1 VIGRTHIADMHAEVH
16 GSNARS
22 RGSLVALRWLEKS
35 FLLLV
40 IAILIV
46 VFWRL
51 SPGWLNSQTFP
62 FLIAQNAPFEVLAV
76 AMTFSMISAN
86 IDLSPGS
93 MLSLAAMVMGLVYE
107 RTGSLWWGM
116 VAALALTL
124 FVGGVSGLIVGR
136 LKISAIIVTL
146 ATYIWAAGL
155 ATGINSA
162 NAIPMKGALLNFL
175 NRGIDGWTWSIVV
188 VLVFFALGHF
198 LLSKTKFGY
207 YARAIGGNSEFARRS
222 GVPVSRYVLYVFL
235 FMGVTIWV
243 GTVLSVAQLGAAQSS
258 AGTGFELN
266 AIVAVVIGG
275 TRLTG
280 GEGSVVRSGLGALL
294 LAVLSNGLL
303 ALGLSDAYYDLW
315 EGLALIAVL
324 IVSVVLQRFVR
335 HLEVRALPTPLR
347 PAVGE
352 PELEAA

>member
-1 VIGRTHIADMHAEVH
+1 MIGRSGIRTT
-16 GSNARS
+16 SNPSRR
-22 RGSLVALRWLEKS
+22 RGSLVALRWLERS

-40 IAILIV
+40 IGILIL

-62 FLIAQNAPFEVLAV
+62 FLIAQNAPLEVLTV

-116 VAALALTL
+116 VVSLGLTL
-124 FVGGVSGLIVGR
+124 LVGAVSGFIVGR
-136 LKISAIIVTL
+136 LQISAIIVTL

-175 NRGIDGWTWSIVV
+175 NRGIDGWTWTIVV
-188 VLVFFALGHF
+188 VFVFFALGHF
-198 LLSKTKFGY
+198 LLAKTKFGY
-207 YARAIGGNSEFARRS
+207 YSRAIGGNSEFARRS
-222 GVPVSRYVLYVFL
+222 GIPVSRQVLYIFL

-258 AGTGFELN
+258 AGTGFELD

-280 GEGSVVRSGLGALL
+280 GEGSVLRSGVGALL

-324 IVSVVLQRFVR
+324 VISVSLQHLVR
-335 HLEVRALPTPLR
+335 HLEARDAPTPLS
-347 PAVGE
+347 PALPE
-352 PELEAA
+352 PALEAA